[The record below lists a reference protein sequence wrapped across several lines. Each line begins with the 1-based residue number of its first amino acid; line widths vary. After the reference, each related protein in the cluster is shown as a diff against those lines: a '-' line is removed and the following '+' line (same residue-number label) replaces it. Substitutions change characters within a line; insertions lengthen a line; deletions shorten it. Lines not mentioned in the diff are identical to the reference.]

1 MERIATV
8 LRFIYYHRDTEIKS
22 FVFLLKSR
30 GIMPRHGEVKRA
42 AQVVK
47 PFKPFKP
54 FEPFEPFEPLK
65 PLKPLKP
72 FEPFEPFEPF
82 KPLKPFK
89 LTLRVVLVEHSV
101 NSLDTFLCA
110 EAAEE

>member
-1 MERIATV
+1 MQKKTQFFLNIRNLERIATV

-22 FVFLLKSR
+22 FVFLLKGR

-42 AQVVK
+42 AQLVK

-54 FEPFEPFEPLK
+54 LK
-65 PLKPLKP
+65 
-72 FEPFEPFEPF
+72 PFEPFEPF